1 MRILDAIR
9 LYISVHH
16 GINGESGDGFDTQF
30 LGDILSVTDDRG
42 EANIQFL
49 SYFLIDEAFGDE
61 HKYLDFSGGKIVC
74 IHSLR
79 LRVLAPLVSVL
90 VQLEDGLDKFFLALI
105 DVQGQHTRKLW
116 KVFATHKHNGTWS
129 PFAEEGR
136 MLEVD
141 L

>member
-49 SYFLIDEAFGDE
+49 SYFLIDKTFGDE
-61 HKYLDFSGGKIVC
+61 YKYLDFSGRKIVR

-79 LRVLAPLVSVL
+79 LRVLASLVSVL
-90 VQLEDGLDKFFLALI
+90 V
-105 DVQGQHTRKLW
+105 
-116 KVFATHKHNGTWS
+116 
-129 PFAEEGR
+129 
-136 MLEVD
+136 
-141 L
+141 